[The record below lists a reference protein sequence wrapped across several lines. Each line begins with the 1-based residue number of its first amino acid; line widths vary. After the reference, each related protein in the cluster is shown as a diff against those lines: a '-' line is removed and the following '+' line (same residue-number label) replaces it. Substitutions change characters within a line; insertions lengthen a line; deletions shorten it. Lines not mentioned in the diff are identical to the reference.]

1 MVGFP
6 WKYLLLVA
14 VKEFGAFIEIA
25 AGALLD
31 FGLQG
36 MFSIMVR
43 VSEKGQ
49 TLSLASCFSSF
60 LTSTRE
66 ALRILSRSFRDDDRF
81 THFPLLM
88 DSRSTP

>member
-1 MVGFP
+1 MH
-6 WKYLLLVA
+6 LLLVT
-14 VKEFGAFIEIA
+14 VEQLGAFVQIA
-25 AGALLD
+25 TGALLD
-31 FGLQG
+31 FGLQV
-36 MFSIMVR
+36 MFSTMVR
-43 VSEKGQ
+43 VGKKGQ